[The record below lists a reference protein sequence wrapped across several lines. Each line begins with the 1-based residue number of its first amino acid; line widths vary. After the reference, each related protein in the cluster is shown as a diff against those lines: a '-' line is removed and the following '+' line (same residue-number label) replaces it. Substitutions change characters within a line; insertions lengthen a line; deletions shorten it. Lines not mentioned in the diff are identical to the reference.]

1 MTEATGGPMCCK
13 MGLSSWLLVAAAA
26 LAGAAAYD
34 LWPEAPSF
42 AVEEPDRVFANL
54 PVGETLQYT
63 YRIRNL
69 TNKPMRVVGAEYT

>member
-1 MTEATGGPMCCK
+1 MCCK
-13 MGLSSWLLVAAAA
+13 MGVSGWLMVAAAA

-34 LWPEAPSF
+34 LWPESPNY
-42 AVEEPDRVFANL
+42 VVDEPDRVFAGL

-69 TNKPMRVVGAEYT
+69 TSKPMRVVGAEYT